1 LQDKANSFVWMLKK
15 YSCFPI
21 TFTHHY
27 CKEFVDTIIEDTF
40 QWWTSIYFGHFLSV
54 DFIICSHIIL
64 VFILNTLYLICLM
77 VKYFFNYRPIQ
88 ILYNSGGW
96 PSSVLGFPFPSSV
109 ASEFWSGLDFL
120 GQVNFNYWIEEFIS
134 HDFKTFNFA

>member
-1 LQDKANSFVWMLKK
+1 MS
-15 YSCFPI
+15 
-21 TFTHHY
+21 
-27 CKEFVDTIIEDTF
+27 IIEMYL
-40 QWWTSIYFGHFLSV
+40 QL
-54 DFIICSHIIL
+54 
-64 VFILNTLYLICLM
+64 LYL
-77 VKYFFNYRPIQ
+77 Q

-120 GQVNFNYWIEEFIS
+120 GQGNFNYWIEEFIS